1 MTLAQIA
8 ERASVSVA
16 TVSKVINGRPDVSQQ
31 TRDLVLDLMRQYN
44 YGGNRDDL
52 RAYPAVELFFGFERL
67 SIYHIGIIQSVV
79 DAGAREGVAVMVGR
93 RGGLDPAAD
102 PAAWARGLAAAG
114 RRAVIAVTANTL
126 SPEIVEA
133 LNRVR
138 LPVVLLDPESLPD
151 GLTVS
156 VGATNFAGG
165 NAAATHL
172 LSLGHR
178 RIAYLGGTEHA
189 WSNQAR
195 LHGFRSA
202 MEAAGVLIPGEL
214 IRHAGTFHAAEGVEH
229 GGRLLAVDP
238 APTAV
243 FAASDEL
250 AAGVI
255 EAARLRGLRVPD
267 DLSVVGFDNT
277 PLAEVISP
285 PLTTVHGPVPE
296 MGAVALRT
304 ALRLAAAED
313 IDSRHVE
320 LATRLVVRASTRE
333 LPAPSDTTHPEPAGH
348 PAGKGADG
356 TDGQACSVRPRD

>member
-1 MTLAQIA
+1 MASDPQRVTLAKVAQTA
-8 ERASVSVA
+8 GVSVA
-16 TVSKVINGRPDVSQQ
+16 TVSKVINGRPDVAQQ
-31 TRDLVLDLMRQYN
+31 TRDKVLDLLRHYN
-44 YGGNRDDL
+44 YGGYRDDL
-52 RAYPAVELFFGFERL
+52 RSHPTVELFFGFERL
-67 SIYHIGIIQSVV
+67 SIYHTEIIQSVV
-79 DAGAREGVAVMVGR
+79 DAGAREGIAVVVGR
-93 RGGLDPAAD
+93 RGDHDPTAD
-102 PAAWARGLAAAG
+102 PAAWARDLAAAG

-126 SPEIVEA
+126 SPTIREA

-138 LPVVLLDPESLPD
+138 MPLVLLDPESLPD
-151 GLTVS
+151 DSIVS
-156 VGATNFAGG
+156 VGATNFSGG
-165 NAAATHL
+165 HAAAAHL

-202 MEAAGVLIPGEL
+202 VEAAGARVPAEL
-214 IRHAGTFHAAEGVEH
+214 VRHAGTFHAAEGIEH

-255 EAARLRGLRVPD
+255 EAARRRGLRVPD

-277 PLAEVISP
+277 PLAQVTSP
-285 PLTTVHGPVPE
+285 PLTTIHGPVHE

-304 ALRLAAAED
+304 ALQLAAGEK
-313 IDSRHVE
+313 IDSHHVE
-320 LATRLVVRASTRE
+320 LATQLVVRESTR
-333 LPAPSDTTHPEPAGH
+333 P
-348 PAGKGADG
+348 
-356 TDGQACSVRPRD
+356 PRD

>member
-8 ERASVSVA
+8 EHAGVSVA
-16 TVSKVINGRPDVSQQ
+16 TVSKVINGRPDVAQQ

-52 RAYPAVELFFGFERL
+52 RAHPTVELFFGFERL
-67 SIYHIGIIQSVV
+67 SIYHTEIIQSVV
-79 DAGAREGVAVMVGR
+79 DAGAREGVAVVVSR
-93 RGGLDPAAD
+93 RGDHDPAAD

-114 RRAVIAVTANTL
+114 RRAVITVTANTL
-126 SPEIVEA
+126 SPPLLEA

-151 GLTVS
+151 GSVVS

-165 NAAATHL
+165 HAAATHL

-202 MEAAGVLIPGEL
+202 MEAAGAPVPGDL
-214 IRHAGTFHAAEGVEH
+214 IRHAGTFHAAEGVEY
-229 GGRLLAVDP
+229 GGRLLTVDP

-255 EAARLRGLRVPD
+255 NAARLRGLRVPD

-277 PLAEVISP
+277 PLAEVVSP
-285 PLTTVHGPVPE
+285 PLTTIHGPVPE
-296 MGAVALRT
+296 MGTVALRT

-313 IDSRHVE
+313 IDSHHVE
-320 LATRLVVRASTRE
+320 LATRLVVRASTRAVPSATHRDGPE
-333 LPAPSDTTHPEPAGH
+333 PVPSDATL
-348 PAGKGADG
+348 
-356 TDGQACSVRPRD
+356 

>member
-1 MTLAQIA
+1 MASTSSRVTLAQIA
-8 ERASVSVA
+8 ESAGVSVA
-16 TVSKVINGRPDVSQQ
+16 TVSKVINGRPDVAQQ

-52 RAYPAVELFFGFERL
+52 RAHPTVELFFGFERL
-67 SIYHIGIIQSVV
+67 SIYHTEIIQSVV
-79 DAGAREGVAVMVGR
+79 DAGAREGVAVVVGR
-93 RGGLDPAAD
+93 RGESDPAAD

-126 SPEIVEA
+126 SPPILEA
-133 LNRVR
+133 LNRIR
-138 LPVVLLDPESLPD
+138 LPLVLLDPEALPD
-151 GLTVS
+151 DSIVS

-165 NAAATHL
+165 HAAATHL

-178 RIAYLGGTEHA
+178 RIAYLGGTETA
-189 WSNQAR
+189 GSNQAR

-202 MEAAGVLIPGEL
+202 MEAAGAPVPGEL

-229 GGRLLAVDP
+229 GGRLLTADP

-250 AAGVI
+250 AAGLI
-255 EAARLRGLRVPD
+255 EAARRRGLRVPD

-277 PLAEVISP
+277 PLAQVISP
-285 PLTTVHGPVPE
+285 PLTTIHGPVQE

-304 ALRLAAAED
+304 ALRLAAAEE
-313 IDSRHVE
+313 IDSHHVE
-320 LATRLVVRASTRE
+320 LATRLVVRDSTS
-333 LPAPSDTTHPEPAGH
+333 PARPVADHDDPAQGS
-348 PAGKGADG
+348 A
-356 TDGQACSVRPRD
+356 TS

>member
-1 MTLAQIA
+1 MAQIA
-8 ERASVSVA
+8 EYAGVSVA
-16 TVSKVINGRPDVSQQ
+16 TVSKVINGRPDVGQR
-31 TRDLVLDLMRQYN
+31 TRDRVLDLMCQHN

-52 RAYPAVELFFGFERL
+52 RAYPTVELFFGFERL
-67 SIYHIGIIQSVV
+67 SIYHIEIIQSVV
-79 DAGAREGVAVMVGR
+79 DAGAREGVAVVVSR
-93 RGGLDPAAD
+93 RGERDPAAD

-126 SPEIVEA
+126 SPPLLQA

-138 LPVVLLDPESLPD
+138 MPAVLLDPTEPVPD
-151 GLTVS
+151 ASIVS

-165 NAAATHL
+165 HAAATHL

-178 RIAYLGGTEHA
+178 RIAYLGGTVYA
-189 WSNQAR
+189 GTNQAR

-202 MEAAGVLIPGEL
+202 MEAAGAPVPDEL
-214 IRHAGTFHAAEGVEH
+214 VRHAGTFHAAEGIEH
-229 GGRLLAVDP
+229 GGALLSVLP

-250 AAGVI
+250 AAGLI

-277 PLAEVISP
+277 PLAQVTSP
-285 PLTTVHGPVPE
+285 PPTTIHGPAQE
-296 MGAVALRT
+296 MGSVALRT

-313 IDSRHVE
+313 IDSHHVE
-320 LATRLVVRASTRE
+320 LATRLVVRASTRA
-333 LPAPSDTTHPEPAGH
+333 LPAAPVTTPNGE
-348 PAGKGADG
+348 
-356 TDGQACSVRPRD
+356 TT

>member
-1 MTLAQIA
+1 MASTSGRVTLAQIA
-8 ERASVSVA
+8 ESAGVSVA
-16 TVSKVINGRPDVSQQ
+16 TVSKVINGRPDVAQQ

-52 RAYPAVELFFGFERL
+52 RAYPTVELFFGFARL
-67 SIYHIGIIQSVV
+67 SIYHTEIIQSVV
-79 DAGAREGVAVMVGR
+79 DAGAREGIGVVVSR
-93 RGGLDPAAD
+93 RGDHDPAAD

-126 SPEIVEA
+126 SAPIVEA

-151 GLTVS
+151 GSIVS

-165 NAAATHL
+165 HAAATHL
-172 LSLGHR
+172 LALGHR

-202 MEAAGVLIPGEL
+202 MEAAGAPVLSEL
-214 IRHAGTFHAAEGVEH
+214 IRHAGTFHAAEGIEH

-255 EAARLRGLRVPD
+255 EAARRRGLRVPD

-277 PLAEVISP
+277 PLAQVISP
-285 PLTTVHGPVPE
+285 PLTTIHGPVPE
-296 MGAVALRT
+296 MGTVALRT
-304 ALRLAAAED
+304 ALRLAAAEE
-313 IDSRHVE
+313 IDSHHVE
-320 LATRLVVRASTRE
+320 LATRLVIRDSTRA
-333 LPAPSDTTHPEPAGH
+333 LPSVADGGGPGPAPG
-348 PAGKGADG
+348 GA
-356 TDGQACSVRPRD
+356 TS

>member
-1 MTLAQIA
+1 MASASSRVTLAQIA
-8 ERASVSVA
+8 EYAGVSVA
-16 TVSKVINGRPDVSQQ
+16 TVSKVINGRPDVAQQ

-52 RAYPAVELFFGFERL
+52 RAHPTVELFFGFERL
-67 SIYHIGIIQSVV
+67 SIYHTELIQSVV
-79 DAGAREGVAVMVGR
+79 DAGAREGIAVVVSR
-93 RGGLDPAAD
+93 RGDQDPAAD

-114 RRAVIAVTANTL
+114 RRAVITVTANTL
-126 SPEIVEA
+126 SGPILEA

-151 GLTVS
+151 GSIVS

-165 NAAATHL
+165 NAATAHL

-178 RIAYLGGTEHA
+178 RIAFLGGTEHA

-202 MEAAGVLIPGEL
+202 MEAAGVPVLGEL

-229 GGRLLAVDP
+229 GGRLLAVEP
-238 APTAV
+238 RPTAV

-277 PLAEVISP
+277 PLAQVISP
-285 PLTTVHGPVPE
+285 PLTTIHGPVPE
-296 MGAVALRT
+296 MGSVALRT

-313 IDSRHVE
+313 IDSHHVE
-320 LATRLVVRASTRE
+320 LATRLVVRSSTRA
-333 LPAPSDTTHPEPAGH
+333 LSAPSDATA
-348 PAGKGADG
+348 
-356 TDGQACSVRPRD
+356 

>member
-1 MTLAQIA
+1 MASASSRVTLAQIA
-8 ERASVSVA
+8 EYAGVSVA
-16 TVSKVINGRPDVSQQ
+16 TVSKVINGRPDVAQQ

-44 YGGNRDDL
+44 YGGNRDNL
-52 RAYPAVELFFGFERL
+52 RAHPTVELFFGFERL
-67 SIYHIGIIQSVV
+67 SIYHTEIIQSVV
-79 DAGAREGVAVMVGR
+79 DAGSQEGVAVVVSR
-93 RGGLDPAAD
+93 RGDHDPAAD
-102 PAAWARGLAAAG
+102 PVAWARGLVAAG
-114 RRAVIAVTANTL
+114 RRAVITVTANTL
-126 SPEIVEA
+126 SGPILEA

-151 GLTVS
+151 GSIVS

-202 MEAAGVLIPGEL
+202 MEAAGVPVPGEL

-229 GGRLLAVDP
+229 GGRLLAVEP
-238 APTAV
+238 TPTAV

-267 DLSVVGFDNT
+267 DLSIVGFDNT
-277 PLAEVISP
+277 PLAQVISP
-285 PLTTVHGPVPE
+285 PLTTIHGPVPE
-296 MGAVALRT
+296 MGTVALRT
-304 ALRLAAAED
+304 ALRLAAAEG
-313 IDSRHVE
+313 IDSHHVE
-320 LATRLVVRASTRE
+320 LATRLVVRKSTRV
-333 LPAPSDTTHPEPAGH
+333 LSAPSDSTP
-348 PAGKGADG
+348 
-356 TDGQACSVRPRD
+356 

>member
-1 MTLAQIA
+1 MASASSRVTLAQIA
-8 ERASVSVA
+8 EHAGVSVA
-16 TVSKVINGRPDVSQQ
+16 TVSKVINGRPDVAQQ

-52 RAYPAVELFFGFERL
+52 RAHPTVELFFGFERL
-67 SIYHIGIIQSVV
+67 SIYHTEIIQSVV
-79 DAGAREGVAVMVGR
+79 DAGAREGVAVVVGR
-93 RGGLDPAAD
+93 RGDHDPAAD
-102 PAAWARGLAAAG
+102 PAAWARGLVAAG

-126 SPEIVEA
+126 SGPILEA

-151 GLTVS
+151 GSIVS

-202 MEAAGVLIPGEL
+202 MEAAGVPVPGEL

-229 GGRLLAVDP
+229 GGRLLSVEP
-238 APTAV
+238 TPTAV

-277 PLAEVISP
+277 PLAQVISP
-285 PLTTVHGPVPE
+285 PLTTIHGPVPE
-296 MGAVALRT
+296 MGSVALRT

-313 IDSRHVE
+313 IDSHHVE
-320 LATRLVVRASTRE
+320 LATRLVVRASTRA
-333 LPAPSDTTHPEPAGH
+333 LSAPSDATA
-348 PAGKGADG
+348 
-356 TDGQACSVRPRD
+356 